1 MSGANYL
8 KMEGINKK
16 VLSVNRQDERRQD
29 VNTFDSQ
36 EPQGRFGKDMLVS
49 SPGGLSSTYHH
60 WTRGFYGF
68 GNSQVDKIDELGNK
82 FVTGEYGNMYPISV
96 KGPGEYDREGYRK
109 LGKSEDNSEEKE
121 ELDSSFEVIPDLSI
135 DSIDGSTENYS
146 LLKDVSPIK
155 VVVNT
160 RIHYIYLFLVFIF
173 LYFLF
178 SLWVST
184 GLKFAKAYLNEG
196 KEPTPKQYLLAAS
209 ALTCIVLVFM
219 YFTGTP
225 FDILL
230 NFQTD

>member
-8 KMEGINKK
+8 KMEGINKN
-16 VLSVNRQDERRQD
+16 VLSVNRYDERRQD
-29 VNTFDSQ
+29 INTFDSQ
-36 EPQGRFGKDMLVS
+36 EPQGKFGKDMLVS

-82 FVTGEYGNMYPISV
+82 FVTGEFGNMYPISL
-96 KGPGEYDREGYRK
+96 KGPGEYDKEGYRK
-109 LGKSEDNSEEKE
+109 IENEV
-121 ELDSSFEVIPDLSI
+121 DSSFEVIPDLDI
-135 DSIDGSTENYS
+135 PENFS
-146 LLKDVSPIK
+146 LIKDVSPIK
-155 VVVNT
+155 IEVNT
-160 RIHYIYLFLVFIF
+160 RIHYIYLFLIFIF

-184 GLKFAKAYLNEG
+184 GLKFAKAYLNDG
-196 KEPTPKQYLLAAS
+196 KEPTPKQYLIAAS
-209 ALTCIVLVFM
+209 ALTLVVLVFM